1 MKRKTLATLCSI
13 FMAGA
18 LALQGCQ
25 ASPEEDIIVNKND
38 GTLEKAIQKESEA
51 DTENSTDAGEDASG
65 EASEPEKEEKTIVE
79 ENFSDSFTCDSDG
92 ITVNVDATVT
102 SIQGAFPVVRVKPHE
117 ITPDEV
123 KLWAD
128 VLFEGKTAYEPGKL
142 TKAELEERILSC
154 KQVLNDSS
162 AMSELTGGNEADV
175 QIYTDV
181 YNNLL
186 ASYEKAYETAE
197 EQDTKKECEWIFHP
211 TDYYEEI
218 LFEGPE
224 GASMNKTKVL
234 KTVDDSQDG
243 HIRTIY
249 AANRSESDFRL
260 NSMNFY
266 YEDTVDRT
274 SYPGEKITMEEASKL
289 TDTLVAKL
297 GMDNWKIE
305 KISDRSEL
313 AALSGQECSWYT
325 IWYTPSYE
333 EIDVI
338 SSERMD
344 MKSEDLYA
352 PNYYYSSLK
361 IDIRNNWIQ
370 SVDLFSPLDTVKIE
384 NDNVE
389 VLSFEKAYENFKT
402 HMQTKYTKSSVLDPE
417 SPDSQDASVELKV
430 TGAKQG
436 LFRIKEKNNQDEFLM
451 VPAWVFRGN
460 ILVDGNDWVGETDF
474 AVVNGLDGSIINT
487 SLGY

>member
-1 MKRKTLATLCSI
+1 MKRKTLATLCGI
-13 FMAGA
+13 IMAGA

-38 GTLEKAIQKESEA
+38 GTLEKAIQKESES
-51 DTENSTDAGEDASG
+51 DTENSTDAGEDSSG
-65 EASEPEKEEKTIVE
+65 EVTEPEKEEKTVVE
-79 ENFSDSFTCDSDG
+79 EKFSDSFTCDSDG

-128 VLFEGKTAYEPGKL
+128 ILFEGKTAYEPGKL
-142 TKAELEERILSC
+142 TKAELEERILAC

-162 AMSELTGGNEADV
+162 TMSELTGGNEADV

-181 YNNLL
+181 YNDLL

-197 EQDTKKECEWIFHP
+197 EQDTKKECEWVFHP
-211 TDYYEEI
+211 TDYYEGI
-218 LFEGPE
+218 LFDGPE

-243 HIRTIY
+243 HIRSIY

-260 NSMNFY
+260 NNLNFNY
-266 YEDTVDRT
+266 DEEMTLT
-274 SYPGEKITMEEASKL
+274 SYPGEEITMEEAIEL
-289 TDTLVAKL
+289 TDDLVSKL
-297 GMDNWKIE
+297 GMENWKIE
-305 KISDRSEL
+305 KTFDNSDVV
-313 AALSGQECSWYT
+313 AISGQEGSWYT
-325 IWYTPSYE
+325 IFYTPSYE
-333 EIDVI
+333 GIDVI
-338 SSERMD
+338 SSDRMEL
-344 MKSEDLYA
+344 KSEDLYA
-352 PNYYYSSLK
+352 ANYYYSGLRVEV
-361 IDIRNNWIQ
+361 RNNLIK
-370 SVDLFSPLDTVKIE
+370 SVELYSPLDTVKIE

-389 VLSFEKAYENFKT
+389 VLSYEKAYENFKT

-417 SPDSQDASVELKV
+417 DPSTQDASVELKV